1 MSSTPLLPVLL
12 STMILLSAVSTTTTA
27 LTQDF
32 CVANLPL
39 GADTPSGY
47 QCKPAATVTA
57 ADFYSGALARPGI
70 LIRPFNTSL
79 ASAFVQQY
87 TAVNGLG
94 ISASRVDILPGGVV
108 PLHTH
113 PAGSELL
120 YVLDGALVAGFIS
133 SSDNKVYYKEVSK
146 GGMFVFP
153 QGLLHFQYNTGDTT
167 AVAFAAYSSS
177 NPGLQILDYALFANN
192 LPTSYVVKG
201 TFLAEAEVRRLK
213 SKFGGSG

>member
-47 QCKPAATVTA
+47 QCRPAATVTA

-79 ASAFVQQY
+79 ASAFVRQY
-87 TAVNGLG
+87 PAVNGLG

-153 QGLLHFQYNTGDTT
+153 QGLLHFQYNTGPLPCSILLIKWHSVHICKFATRRRWRSRRTAARTPACRSSTT
-167 AVAFAAYSSS
+167 RSS
-177 NPGLQILDYALFANN
+177 PTTCR
-192 LPTSYVVKG
+192 LPTW
-201 TFLAEAEVRRLK
+201 
-213 SKFGGSG
+213 